1 MFREIGLTF
10 TDEMVRAIL
19 AGQKWHTRR
28 PLASKPPK
36 AEAGDRIWVRETWG
50 VGTRPH
56 PASGCVD
63 GIEYRADE
71 AWLEESDMLPLYEM
85 KPPDH
90 VSFADYDSG
99 WRPSIHMPK
108 WAARIWLPLTRVWDE
123 YLQYIG
129 EKEAEA
135 EGMDSHYDPKRLQV
149 PEAINAFSRQ
159 WDEIYGNRPH
169 LSWGNN
175 PSVRVYE
182 WDPKKVEVK
191 G

>member
-1 MFREIGLTF
+1 MREVGLTF

-19 AGQKWHTRR
+19 ATQKWQTRR
-28 PLASKPPK
+28 PLAAKPPK

-71 AWLEESDMLPLYEM
+71 AWLEESDMLPLYEVE
-85 KPPDH
+85 PPDH

-99 WRPSIHMPK
+99 WKPSIHMPK
-108 WAARIWLPLTRVWDE
+108 WAARIWLPLLRVWDTRLHLMSE
-123 YLQYIG
+123 G
-129 EKEAEA
+129 EAEA
-135 EGMDSHYDPKRLQV
+135 EGV
-149 PEAINAFSRQ
+149 EAILVQPDGGSDPHVLGFYELWES
-159 WDEIYGNRPH
+159 IYGNRPG
-169 LSWGNN
+169 LSWADN
-175 PSVRVYE
+175 PWVRVYE
-182 WDPKKVEVK
+182 WDPQRVEVR